1 MMAYIAEKTEFKDN
15 PMEHPLIDTFT
26 GK

>member
-1 MMAYIAEKTEFKDN
+1 MMAYIAEKTEFKEN
-15 PMEHPLIDTFT
+15 PMEHPLINTFT